1 MKKTPNIVFIDY
13 SLRGIMDTLFAP
25 KIQKLLFESVF
36 TNIKSAL
43 KTKKKEVII
52 CDIIQVETSI
62 LIPKTHWA
70 HALKSVLE
78 YYIKVEDYSMCTQ
91 VNKLIKDIEDGRGIK
106 T

>member
-1 MKKTPNIVFIDY
+1 MKKTPNIVFTDY

-25 KIQKLLFESVF
+25 KMQKLLFESVF
-36 TNIKSAL
+36 TSIKNTL

-62 LIPKTHWA
+62 SIPKTHWVQ
-70 HALKSVLE
+70 ALKSVLE
-78 YYIKVEDYSMCTQ
+78 YYVKVEDYSMCTQ

>member
-52 CDIIQVETSI
+52 CDVIQIETSI

>member
-1 MKKTPNIVFIDY
+1 MKKTPNIVFTDY

-36 TNIKSAL
+36 TSIKNTL

>member
-1 MKKTPNIVFIDY
+1 MKKTPNIVFTDY
-13 SLRGIMDTLFAP
+13 SLRGIMDTLFTP

-36 TNIKSAL
+36 TSIKNAL

-62 LIPKTHWA
+62 SIPKTHWVQ
-70 HALKSVLE
+70 ALKSVLE
-78 YYIKVEDYSMCTQ
+78 YYVKVEDYSMCTQ

>member
-36 TNIKSAL
+36 TSIKNAL